1 MAEDDDRSTPEP
13 AFAQATV
20 KVVGPCKA
28 GKSTLVAGL
37 RRLGY
42 AARVCAQEH
51 SHTPAMWQRIA
62 PADWLIYLEVSL
74 DAVRARS
81 PRGDWSEAI
90 LEEQRR
96 RLAHARSH
104 AHLIIDTD
112 RLGPDAVLAQ
122 VVGFLAAHDVQP
134 LHAPAGDGI

>member
-1 MAEDDDRSTPEP
+1 MDEEDDSPN
-13 AFAQATV
+13 ASLAGATI

-51 SHTPAMWQRIA
+51 SQTPAMWQRIA

-81 PRGDWSEAI
+81 ARSDWSEAI
-90 LEEQRR
+90 LAEQRR
-96 RLAHARSH
+96 RLAHARRH
-104 AHLIIDTD
+104 ADLIIDTD
-112 RLGPDAVLAQ
+112 PLDPDAVLAQ
-122 VVGFLAAHDVQP
+122 AVAFLGAQGVRPRRTLTA
-134 LHAPAGDGI
+134 DGI